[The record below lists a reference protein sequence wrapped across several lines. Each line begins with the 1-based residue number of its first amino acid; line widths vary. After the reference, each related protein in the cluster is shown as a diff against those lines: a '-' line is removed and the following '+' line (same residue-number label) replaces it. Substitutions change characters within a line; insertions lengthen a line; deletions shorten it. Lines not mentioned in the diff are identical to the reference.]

1 MTLIVVWKDKNR
13 FTQKKYG
20 FITPPVIMNNIT
32 PDDGSYAVIE
42 SWNLVTQMLII
53 CSAYAKK
60 NMKVGIK

>member
-20 FITPPVIMNNIT
+20 FITPVIMNNIT

-42 SWNLVTQMLII
+42 S
-53 CSAYAKK
+53 
-60 NMKVGIK
+60 